1 MAAVSK
7 VLEFQVFDGFLMG
20 SDGFQGFGFQ
30 WGSEASGTKSC
41 RRHVGP
47 SSCLLRVGT
56 MRLAMLCGE

>member
-7 VLEFQVFDGFLMG
+7 VLEFLVLMG
-20 SDGFQGFGFQ
+20 SDGFEG
-30 WGSEASGTKSC
+30 SGTKSC

-47 SSCLLRVGT
+47 SSCHLGVGT